1 MTEVATSGRD
11 SGPWLSVVVP
21 TYNGGRYLARAFA
34 GIESQGRAC
43 DDLEILVI
51 DDGSTDSTLDI
62 VRRFGRRL
70 PIRVLSSERTGNWV
84 TNTNRALSEA
94 SGRYIG
100 FLHQDDAWLPG
111 RVTALKSLVMK
122 HPGAA
127 MALHPVWFID
137 ASGWRLGK
145 WRCPLPEDGKPL
157 PPACVVERLLVQ
169 NFVALPAPVV
179 NRRLAREVGGLDE
192 RLWYSADWDFWLKI
206 AARGETLYSPLLLAC
221 FRVHGRSQTVA
232 AAARPA
238 EMRRQ
243 LEEVLHRH
251 SGAAEGAT
259 VAPSALRAAN
269 LSIDLNCVL
278 GGRGRG
284 WPRVLRRASAL
295 SRSEWHRFL
304 RDSRLGERLGARIV
318 GLLGTSRGPRLDGGF
333 TDSGPGESGE
343 SAMSAELAD
352 DRNAVRKE
360 PPEVTVLIPCRNES
374 RTLGACIAAAREG
387 LARDGLAGE
396 ILVADDGSEDGSP
409 EEARRHGARLV
420 TASETGYG
428 GAMRAG
434 IEAALGARIVT
445 GGGDGGDDFTSI
457 GRFLRALDAGADLVV
472 GCRLPS
478 GGGRSLPGAISW
490 QNRLILLP
498 LLSWLSRLLFSTK
511 LRDVVCGF
519 RAFRRDA
526 ILGLDLRTTGFEY
539 SSEMTLKAARGGLKI
554 AEIPVVASP
563 SEPLGG
569 SASGARRG
577 WRHLR
582 FMLLFS
588 PRWLF
593 FLPGASGVLFGMLLG
608 TRLLFRPLRF
618 SGLVLDTN
626 SLLVCSMAIVVGMQ
640 LCLFAVFTEIFSVT
654 EGLTAPSPRYP
665 VLFRI
670 FTLERGLV
678 AGALFLAAGIALIGR
693 AMQLWSSAHFGG
705 IPYSESLRIVIP
717 GVTCVTVG
725 TQIVFSSFFLSILGL
740 RRR

>member
-1 MTEVATSGRD
+1 MTDAATSGRA
-11 SGPWLSVVVP
+11 SQPWLSVVVP

-43 DDLEILVI
+43 DGLEILVV

-62 VRRFGRRL
+62 VRHFGRRL
-70 PIRVLSSERTGNWV
+70 PIRLLPSERTGNWV
-84 TNTNRALSEA
+84 ANTNRALSEA
-94 SGRYIG
+94 SGQYIG

-111 RVTALKSLVMK
+111 RVSALKSLLMK
-122 HPGAA
+122 NPGAA

-137 ASGWRLGK
+137 ASGWRLGT
-145 WRCPLPEDGKPL
+145 WRCPLPEDGAPL
-157 PPACVVERLLVQ
+157 PPARVVERLLVQ

-179 NRRLAREVGGLDE
+179 KRQLVREAGGLDE

-221 FRVHGRSQTVA
+221 FRVHGRSQTIA
-232 AAARPA
+232 AAARPE

-251 SGAAEGAT
+251 SGATEGT
-259 VAPSALRAAN
+259 SLAPSVLRAAK
-269 LSIDLNCVL
+269 LSVDLNCL
-278 GGRGRG
+278 LAGRGRG
-284 WPRVLRRASAL
+284 WPRVLRSASAL
-295 SRSEWHRFL
+295 SWSEWHGFL
-304 RDSRLGERLGARIV
+304 RDSRLRERLEARIV
-318 GLLGTSRGPRLDGGF
+318 GLLGTSRGPRLDGDF
-333 TDSGPGESGE
+333 TASSARESGE
-343 SAMSAELAD
+343 SASSAGPRD

-360 PPEVTVLIPCRNES
+360 PLEVTILIPCRNES
-374 RTLGACIAAAREG
+374 RTLGTCIVAAKEG
-387 LARDGLAGE
+387 LAREGLAGE

-434 IEAALGARIVT
+434 IEAARGARIVT
-445 GGGDGGDDFTSI
+445 GGGDGSDDFTMI
-457 GRFLRALDAGADLVV
+457 GRFLAALDAGADLVV

-490 QNRLILLP
+490 QNSLILLP
-498 LLSWLSRLLFSTK
+498 LLSWLSRLLFGTK
-511 LRDVVCGF
+511 LRDVVCGY

-539 SSEMTLKAARGGLKI
+539 SSEMTLKAARSGLKI
-554 AEIPVVASP
+554 AEIPVVTSS
-563 SEPLGG
+563 SEPSGG

-593 FLPGASGVLFGMLLG
+593 FLPGASSVLFGALLG

-618 SGLVLDTN
+618 SGFVLDTN
-626 SLLVCSMAIVVGMQ
+626 SLLVCSMAIVVGIQ
-640 LCLFAVFTEIFSVT
+640 LCLFAVFAEIFSVT

-665 VLFRI
+665 ILFRI

-678 AGALFLAAGIALIGR
+678 AGATLLAAGVALIAR

-705 IPYSESLRIVIP
+705 ISYSESLRIVIP
-717 GVTCVTVG
+717 AVTCVTVG

>member
-1 MTEVATSGRD
+1 VI
-11 SGPWLSVVVP
+11 P

-62 VRRFGRRL
+62 VRSFGRRL

-84 TNTNRALSEA
+84 SNTNRALSEA
-94 SGRYIG
+94 SGHYVG

-111 RVTALKSLVMK
+111 RITALKSLLVK
-122 HPGAA
+122 HPEAA

-137 ASGWRLGK
+137 ASGWRLGR

-157 PPACVVERLLVQ
+157 QPACVLERLLVQ

-179 NRRLAREVGGLDE
+179 NRRLAGEVGGLDE

-206 AARGETLYSPLLLAC
+206 AARGVTLYSPLLLAC
-221 FRVHGRSQTVA
+221 FRVHGRSQTLA

-243 LEEVLHRH
+243 LEQVLHRH
-251 SGAAEGAT
+251 LGAGVGASI
-259 VAPSALRAAN
+259 APSTLRAAN
-269 LSIDLNCVL
+269 LSIDLNCL
-278 GGRGRG
+278 LAGRGRG
-284 WPRVLRRASAL
+284 WPRALRSASAI
-295 SRSEWHRFL
+295 SSWSEWHGFF
-304 RDSRLGERLGARIV
+304 RDSRIGERIGARIV
-318 GLLGTSRGPRLDGGF
+318 GLLGTSRGPQLDVGF
-333 TDSGPGESGE
+333 KDSRPGESGE
-343 SAMSAELAD
+343 PASSEELVD
-352 DRNAVRKE
+352 GGNAVRR

-374 RTLGACIAAAREG
+374 RTLGACIEAAREG
-387 LARDGLAGE
+387 LRRDGFAGE
-396 ILVADDGSEDGSP
+396 ILVVDDGSEDGSP

-420 TASETGYG
+420 TASESGYG

-434 IEAALGARIVT
+434 MDAALGARIVT
-445 GGGDGGDDFTSI
+445 GGADGGDDFTTI
-457 GRFLRALDAGADLVV
+457 GRFLHALDAGADLVV
-472 GCRLPS
+472 GCRLRS
-478 GGGRSLPGAISW
+478 GGGQSLPGAISW

-498 LLSWLSRLLFSTK
+498 LLSWLSRLLFGTK
-511 LRDVVCGF
+511 LQDVVCGF

-539 SSEMTLKAARGGLKI
+539 SSEMTLRAARGGLAI
-554 AEIPVVASP
+554 AEIPVVANP
-563 SEPLGG
+563 SEPSGWN
-569 SASGARRG
+569 ASGARRG
-577 WRHLR
+577 WRHFR

-593 FLPGASGVLFGMLLG
+593 FLPGASGLLLGTLLG
-608 TRLLFRPLRF
+608 TRLLLRPLRLP
-618 SGLVLDTN
+618 GLVLDTN
-626 SLLVCSMAIVVGMQ
+626 SLLVCSMAMIVGMQ

-670 FTLERGLV
+670 FTLERGLA
-678 AGALFLAAGIALIGR
+678 AGAMLLLAGVALIGR
-693 AMQLWSSAHFGG
+693 AVQLWSSAHFGG

-717 GVTCVTVG
+717 GVTCVTMG

-740 RRR
+740 RRK